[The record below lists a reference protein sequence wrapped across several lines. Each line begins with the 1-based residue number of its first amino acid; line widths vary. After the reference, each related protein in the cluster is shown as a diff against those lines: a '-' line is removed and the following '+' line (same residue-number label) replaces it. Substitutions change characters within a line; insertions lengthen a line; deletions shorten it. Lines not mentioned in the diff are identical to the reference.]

1 MTALVLDA
9 GALIALDR
17 DERDVWAML
26 RRAAAAGDGLLVPAG
41 VIGQA
46 WRDGRRQ
53 VLLSRALAFCEEV
66 PLDGAVA
73 RAAGTLCGRT
83 GQSDVIDASVAVM
96 AAGLAPH
103 DEVAVVTSD
112 PSDIGRL
119 TAALLAPV
127 QVIEV

>member
-17 DERDVWAML
+17 GERDIWALL
-26 RRAAAAGDGLLVPAG
+26 RRAVAAGDGLLVPAG

-53 VLLSRALAFCEEV
+53 VPLSRALASCEEV
-66 PLDGAVA
+66 PLDGAAA
-73 RAAGTLCGRT
+73 RAAGTLCGLA
-83 GQSDVIDASVAVM
+83 GQSDVIDASVAVT
-96 AAGLAPH
+96 AARLAVLE
-103 DEVAVVTSD
+103 DVAVLTSD
-112 PSDIGRL
+112 PDDLGRL
-119 TAALLAPV
+119 MSTLNAPV

>member
-1 MTALVLDA
+1 MTAFVLDA

-26 RRAAAAGDGLLVPAG
+26 RGAVAAGDGLLVPAG

-53 VLLSRALAFCEEV
+53 VLLSRALSFCEEV
-66 PLDGAVA
+66 PLDGAGA

-83 GQSDVIDASVAVM
+83 GQSDVIDASVAVT
-96 AAGLAPH
+96 AARLAVLE
-103 DEVAVVTSD
+103 DVTVVTSD

-119 TAALLAPV
+119 AAALLASV

>member
-1 MTALVLDA
+1 MTAFVLDA

-17 DERDVWAML
+17 DERDVWALL
-26 RRAAAAGDGLLVPAG
+26 RRAVAAGDLLQVPAG

-53 VLLSRALAFCEEV
+53 VLLSRALAHCEEV
-66 PLDGAVA
+66 SLDGPVA

-83 GQSDVIDASVAVM
+83 GQSDVIDASVAVT
-96 AAGLAPH
+96 AAGLALLN
-103 DEVAVVTSD
+103 DVAVLTSD
-112 PSDIGRL
+112 PDDIGRL

-127 QVIEV
+127 RVIEV

>member
-1 MTALVLDA
+1 MTAFVLDA

-17 DERDVWAML
+17 DERDVWALL
-26 RRAAAAGDGLLVPAG
+26 RRAVAAGDLLQVPAG

-53 VLLSRALAFCEEV
+53 VLLSRALAHCAEV
-66 PLDGAVA
+66 PLDGPLA

-83 GQSDVIDASVAVM
+83 GQSDVIDASVAVT
-96 AAGLAPH
+96 AAGLALLN
-103 DEVAVVTSD
+103 DVAVLTSD
-112 PSDIGRL
+112 PDDIGRL

-127 QVIEV
+127 RVIEV

>member
-1 MTALVLDA
+1 MTAFVLDA

-17 DERDVWAML
+17 DERDVWALL
-26 RRAAAAGDGLLVPAG
+26 RRAVAAGDLLQVPAG

-53 VLLSRALAFCEEV
+53 VSLSRALAHCEEV
-66 PLDGAVA
+66 PLDGPVA

-83 GQSDVIDASVAVM
+83 GQPDVIDASVAVT
-96 AAGLAPH
+96 AAGLAPL
-103 DEVAVVTSD
+103 DDVAVLTSD
-112 PSDIGRL
+112 PDDIERL

-127 QVIEV
+127 RVIEV

>member
-17 DERDVWAML
+17 GERDIWALL
-26 RRAAAAGDGLLVPAG
+26 RRAVAAGDGLLVPAG

-53 VLLSRALAFCEEV
+53 VPLSRALASCEEV
-66 PLDGAVA
+66 PLDGAAA
-73 RAAGTLCGRT
+73 RAAGTLCGLA
-83 GQSDVIDASVAVM
+83 GQSDVDASVAVT
-96 AAGLAPH
+96 AARLAVLE
-103 DEVAVVTSD
+103 DVAVLTSD
-112 PSDIGRL
+112 PDDLGRL
-119 TAALLAPV
+119 MSTLNAPV